1 MDGDRAFGP
10 GTNDVKGGTVI
21 MYMMLDAIASVVPEL
36 FERVRWELL
45 FDATEETESDDFGS
59 LCVNR
64 LGGGALACLVFE
76 GGERDTD
83 GYSMVTSRKGRAVF
97 RVTTHGKGAH
107 AGVDHRSGAS
117 AITQMADV
125 VREISGFTDYP
136 REITFNVGTVAGGTV
151 LNRVPHEC
159 AAEVEM
165 RAFSPDAL
173 AEGVAR
179 MRSLDGL
186 SSVRSGDGEYSCS
199 TRVEFLRSNPAWP
212 RNPATEGL
220 FRYWVE
226 AAGMLDMR
234 VKSEARGGISDGNH
248 TWDHVPTIDGL
259 GPSGDNAHCSER
271 LADGSKEQEYAIL
284 PSFIPKALLNA
295 IAVSL
300 MIRESLGPLA
310 PCARNTKK
318 RPENAVAR

>member
-1 MDGDRAFGP
+1 VFTEEEERRNNFRWSIDGGRVYGP

-21 MYMMLDAIASVVPEL
+21 MYMMLDAIASVAPEL

-45 FDATEETESDDFGS
+45 FDAAEEAESDDFGS
-59 LCVNR
+59 LCVNG
-64 LGGGALACLVFE
+64 LGGRALACLVFE
-76 GGERDTD
+76 GGERDKN
-83 GYSMVTSRKGRAVF
+83 GYSIVTSRKGRAVL
-97 RVTTHGKGAH
+97 RVTTRGRSAH
-107 AGVDHRSGAS
+107 AGVDHQSGAS

-125 VREISGFTDYP
+125 VREISGFTDYEK
-136 REITFNVGTVAGGTV
+136 EITFNVGTVTGGTV

-159 AAEVEM
+159 TAEVEM

-179 MRSLDGL
+179 IRSLEGF
-186 SSVRSGDGEYSCS
+186 SSVTSGDGRYRCS
-199 TRVEFLRSNPAWP
+199 TSVELLRDNPAWP

-220 FRYWVE
+220 FRFWMD
-226 AAGMLDMR
+226 AAGMLGTR

-271 LADGSKEQEYAIL
+271 LANGSKSQEYAIL

-295 IAVSL
+295 AAVSL
-300 MIRESLGPLA
+300 MIRESLQ
-310 PCARNTKK
+310 R
-318 RPENAVAR
+318 